1 MTTLDRV
8 WRLLTEHGI
17 PCALIGAAALAA
29 RGVARSTYDIDL
41 LVADPRVLDPNLW
54 AAARTADTRV
64 DIRRGDIDDPLG
76 GVVRVEQPSQRPVD
90 VVLGKHGWQREMLS
104 RAEPVPGGPPVVL
117 PADLILLKLYAG
129 GPQDLWDI
137 RELLNQPGM
146 AAVATQVDEQMSI
159 GSATMRELWAAI
171 RGPARL

>member
-8 WRLLTEHGI
+8 WQVLTDQGI

-54 AAARTADTRV
+54 TAVRAADTRV

-76 GVVRVEQPSQRPVD
+76 GVVRIEQTSQRPVD
-90 VVLGKHGWQREMLS
+90 VVLGKHAWQREMLS

-117 PADLILLKLYAG
+117 PSDLVLLKLYAG

-146 AAVATQVDEQMSI
+146 AAVVLQVDERVAA
-159 GSATMRELWAAI
+159 GSPAMRELWATM
-171 RGPARL
+171 RGAARL